1 MYVVHV
7 LGLRNQFK
15 YLVPWQNYCI
25 FLIKCNEYLCKMA
38 RSDPCGF
45 QNLAISFLKIVNYM
59 KL

>member
-1 MYVVHV
+1 MYVV
-7 LGLRNQFK
+7 LGLRNHYK
-15 YLVPWQNYCI
+15 YLVPWQNYSI
-25 FLIKCNEYLCKMA
+25 FLIKCNKYLCKMA